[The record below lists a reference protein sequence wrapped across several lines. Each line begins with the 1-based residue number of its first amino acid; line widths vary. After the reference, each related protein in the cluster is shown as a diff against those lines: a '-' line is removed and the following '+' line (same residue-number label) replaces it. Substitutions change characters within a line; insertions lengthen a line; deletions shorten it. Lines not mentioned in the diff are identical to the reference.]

1 MTVSHLARAIENVGI
16 PTVSVYIEAFRPT
29 AELLKPPRALFT
41 PFMMGRPLGLPHQRE
56 LQLATIQLALNLLA
70 SADNSPTFENFIQ

>member
-1 MTVSHLARAIENVGI
+1 MTVSHLARAIETAGI

-41 PFMMGRPLGLPHQRE
+41 PFLMGRPLGLPHQRE
-56 LQLATIQLALNLLA
+56 LQLATIQLALNLLTNA
-70 SADNSPTFENFIQ
+70 ESSPAFERLIQ